1 MTASSIGRAPAVHR
15 YGHGVKAL
23 VALAAGAVLLG
34 VTAVLAVALTGDS
47 GAAQQ
52 AERAPYVGSRPPEG
66 TELPRFT
73 LRDDRGGTIRAE
85 DLRGQVVVVT
95 FLDAQCTDACPIA
108 GGELA
113 RAVDAMTPAERARVE
128 VLGLSTDPTE
138 DTPRAVAAYLARH
151 RATGRIRYLTAPQS
165 EMEPV
170 WDAFHILPTAETG
183 DDSLHSIPIQIYDGD
198 GIWRSTLNVGADL
211 SRRNLLHDVRLAL
224 GETG

>member
-1 MTASSIGRAPAVHR
+1 M
-15 YGHGVKAL
+15 KAL
-23 VALAAGAVLLG
+23 LALAAGALLLG

-47 GAAQQ
+47 DAPQQ
-52 AERAPYVGSRPPEG
+52 AERAPYVGSRPPDG
-66 TELPRFT
+66 IELPSFV
-73 LRDDRGGTIRAE
+73 LRDEQGATVSSDGLDGK
-85 DLRGQVVVVT
+85 VVVIT

-128 VLGLSTDPTE
+128 VLALSTDPRE
-138 DTPRAVAAYLARH
+138 DTAAAVAAYLERH
-151 RATGRIRYLTAPQS
+151 RASGRIRYLTAPQP

-170 WDAFHILPTAETG
+170 WDAFNILPTAETG

-198 GIWRSTLNVGADL
+198 GIWRSTLNVGVDL